1 MLALLAAWAL
11 APILYLLLHAASVDG
26 VFTGSTGALA
36 GADQFLY
43 LDWLRQSGE
52 HGLIANRFDLA
63 PSRPVFLHPMALVSG
78 LLWRAGISVQLA
90 LLAWMPVAVLALGA
104 GFSAYCRRLLPARGA
119 ARPVA
124 VLIALLFFSPALLA
138 LDSLGAL
145 PPFPR
150 FELLLVSGEAM
161 PAWQLWGYLHAALV
175 LGLMAGC
182 LVWLADGLRSGAR
195 RPLGTAAVVAFLVS
209 WLHPWQGVV
218 LLALMGGVAVWGRL
232 GRRFARLAAPFAAG
246 LLPLAY
252 QLVLSHTDAS
262 WRLSAGLS
270 RTSHVPL
277 WMLAAGLG
285 PLVLPA
291 LAGVRRPSDDGE
303 RMLLLWPPIALG
315 LYLTSR
321 EFPFHFLEGISLP
334 LAVLAVRGWQR
345 ARGGRVLA
353 VIAVA
358 ALTLPGL
365 VYESITLRRSVRANV
380 APYALAPGERRALSY
395 LEGSRH
401 PGGVLAR
408 FYLGMTVPAFS
419 GRPTWVGQ
427 FAWTPDFDR
436 RMLLADQL
444 LTGGLPGPQARRL
457 VARTGA
463 AFVLADCRARADL
476 RPLLGPLL
484 VDVRRFGCAAVYELT
499 SPPRG

>member
-1 MLALLAAWAL
+1 M
-11 APILYLLLHAASVDG
+11 
-26 VFTGSTGALA
+26 
-36 GADQFLY
+36 
-43 LDWLRQSGE
+43 
-52 HGLIANRFDLA
+52 
-63 PSRPVFLHPMALVSG
+63 
-78 LLWRAGISVQLA
+78 
-90 LLAWMPVAVLALGA
+90 
-104 GFSAYCRRLLPARGA
+104 
-119 ARPVA
+119 
-124 VLIALLFFSPALLA
+124 
-138 LDSLGAL
+138 
-145 PPFPR
+145 
-150 FELLLVSGEAM
+150 
-161 PAWQLWGYLHAALV
+161 
-175 LGLMAGC
+175 
-182 LVWLADGLRSGAR
+182 
-195 RPLGTAAVVAFLVS
+195 
-209 WLHPWQGVV
+209 
-218 LLALMGGVAVWGRL
+218 
-232 GRRFARLAAPFAAG
+232 
-246 LLPLAY
+246 
-252 QLVLSHTDAS
+252 LSHTDAS

-270 RTSHVPL
+270 RTSHIPL

-365 VYESITLRRSVRANV
+365 VYESIRLRRSVRANV